1 MEYVAVLLPSVVV
14 GLIFWFAMK
23 SIFNADK
30 SERQAEARA
39 QAEADWKC
47 PGGGYPPQPRPFQR
61 PELIADYSALGF
73 PLETFFALTRC
84 HKAEDTFNQIHPA
97 FPKYSSFLKE
107 SL

>member
-1 MEYVAVLLPSVVV
+1 MEYIAVLLPSVVV

-39 QAEADWKC
+39 QAEAEANAQ
-47 PGGGYPPQPRPFQR
+47 GGRYPPRRRRIPAARTNSGLFG
-61 PELIADYSALGF
+61 LGF
-73 PLETFFALTRC
+73 
-84 HKAEDTFNQIHPA
+84 
-97 FPKYSSFLKE
+97 SFGNSF